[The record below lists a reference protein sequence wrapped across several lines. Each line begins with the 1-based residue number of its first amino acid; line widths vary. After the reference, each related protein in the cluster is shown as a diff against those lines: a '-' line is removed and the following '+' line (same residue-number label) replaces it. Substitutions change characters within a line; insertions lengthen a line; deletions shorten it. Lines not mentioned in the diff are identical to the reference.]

1 MSKLKYVPQNKILC
15 KHTWFTN
22 WPSYWPKLR
31 GGGQEIKKSI
41 GIAQKILLHVI
52 LVLQKFPGSI

>member
-1 MSKLKYVPQNKILC
+1 MSPKIRFCANILGLQ
-15 KHTWFTN
+15 TDR
-22 WPSYWPKLR
+22 PSYWPKLR
-31 GGGQEIKKSI
+31 RGGQEIKKSI

>member
-1 MSKLKYVPQNKILC
+1 MSKLKYVPQIRFCAYN
-15 KHTWFTN
+15 TN

-31 GGGQEIKKSI
+31 REGQEIKK
-41 GIAQKILLHVI
+41 GICIAKKIPLQVI

>member
-1 MSKLKYVPQNKILC
+1 MFKLKYVPQIRFCANN
-15 KHTWFTN
+15 TWFTN

-31 GGGQEIKKSI
+31 SVGQEIKKSI

-52 LVLQKFPGSI
+52 SVLQKFPGSI